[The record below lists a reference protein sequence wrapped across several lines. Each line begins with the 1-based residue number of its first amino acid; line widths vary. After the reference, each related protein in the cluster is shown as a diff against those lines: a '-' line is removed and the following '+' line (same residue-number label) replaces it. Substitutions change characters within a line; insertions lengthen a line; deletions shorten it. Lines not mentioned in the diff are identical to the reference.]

1 MNFSELNF
9 QSIDHLNGV
18 QALQFFPNGYGASV
32 VRHSHSYGGENG
44 LYELAVIKGD
54 ESLWSIVY
62 DTPIT
67 SDSDVV
73 GHLTEDEVSDVL
85 VQIENLSVPHQFT
98 YDDLQL
104 IRKGLCALQDQ
115 EWYKDEGQ
123 LKDLI
128 QRISR

>member
-1 MNFSELNF
+1 MNFSDLNF
-9 QSIDHLNGV
+9 QSIEHLNGV

-32 VRHSHSYGGENG
+32 VRHSHSYGNENG

-54 ESLWSIVY
+54 ESDWSIVY

-67 SDSDVV
+67 SDVL
-73 GHLTEDEVSDVL
+73 GHLTEDDVSKIL
-85 VQIENLSVPHQFT
+85 VQIENLSVPHKFS
-98 YDDLQL
+98 YDDMQL

-123 LKDLI
+123 LEDLI
-128 QRISR
+128 QRISN